1 MKIEQMEE
9 DPTPFQ
15 RILLFLI
22 ITLLIVLALI
32 GCSSEPPPPPPTEL
46 ELKTILHEE
55 INSGVRHRVELLKI
69 DSCEY
74 LLAVQAN
81 GISIIHKYNC
91 KNHSIA
97 KE

>member
-32 GCSSEPPPPPPTEL
+32 GCSSEPPPPTEL
-46 ELKTILHEE
+46 ELKTIVHQE
-55 INSGVRHRVELLKI
+55 INYSFRHTVELLKI

-74 LLAVQAN
+74 LLAVQAQ

-91 KNHSIA
+91 KNHSTVI
-97 KE
+97 KK